1 VEGFRLHRIYYDK
14 ELQYGSENPA
24 DPAVTTRILTLMLAS
39 EY

>member
-14 ELQYGSENPA
+14 ELQYGSD
-24 DPAVTTRILTLMLAS
+24 DPSDPERTVRVLTLMLAS